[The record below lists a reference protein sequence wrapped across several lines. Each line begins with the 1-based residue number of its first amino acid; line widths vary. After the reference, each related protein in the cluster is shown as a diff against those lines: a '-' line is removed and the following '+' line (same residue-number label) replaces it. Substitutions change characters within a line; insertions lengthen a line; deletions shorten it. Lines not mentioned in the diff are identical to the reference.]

1 MVLGFDQIQNEKN
14 RISRRGSGA
23 IPKNAVNKS
32 GLCSRFF
39 VVVLG
44 VSYLVWYRYQVHG
57 SKSERWEHFSI
68 FVVLSWLLSFSVVFR
83 TKSSRKF
90 WRMRNNE
97 YLWHRAR
104 QWIVKFPFIFF
115 LCCESEVCTWYV
127 PVCSASYAIN
137 NLFIWFQK
145 NYPPRMYVNV
155 CKWCQVSPSESQ
167 SKLGRNH
174 YFLTKSANRKYNP
187 TTQPHGVCT
196 KYRSFTTFCGG
207 NSVDD
212 PNRQKP
218 RHIT

>member
-1 MVLGFDQIQNEKN
+1 MVLEQFPKTQWTNLGCAHGFLLLFWGYRTYYGTGTRYTEAN
-14 RISRRGSGA
+14 RNVGNI
-23 IPKNAVNKS
+23 
-32 GLCSRFF
+32 FQF
-39 VVVLG
+39 
-44 VSYLVWYRYQVHG
+44 
-57 SKSERWEHFSI
+57 I

-115 LCCESEVCTWYV
+115 LCCESVCTWYV